1 MERLRR
7 QTAAGEGV
15 RWSYGYRTTGGASE
29 ATALAALALH
39 ARADSPDLVRDA
51 LDWLANIQDE
61 RGGVPATPQLA
72 EPLWPTAL
80 ALAASARV
88 RGVENDFAVQA
99 SRHLLTTAGTVYP
112 RDSLFGHDPSIKGWS
127 WVAETHSWVE
137 PTGYAMI
144 GLRAAGHAGHARV
157 AEGARL
163 LRDRCLPEGGWNY
176 GNTRVLG
183 NLLRPFPA
191 TTGVALLALVGE
203 ERTDEVERSLD
214 YLRGAVRSIR
224 SPISLGWSLMALRAW
239 GEAMPEGDDWIS
251 DSVTHPRRRPDPMHD
266 ALLVLAL
273 SDTEPMLW
281 GAAGQ
286 RSAADSGTQIGADT
300 PAVGLPNGAEDEGVV
315 DGD

>member
-1 MERLRR
+1 M
-7 QTAAGEGV
+7 GGGV

-39 ARADSPDLVRDA
+39 ARSDSPALVRDA
-51 LDWLANIQDE
+51 LDWIASIQDE
-61 RGGVPATPQLA
+61 RGGVPATMQLP
-72 EPLWPTAL
+72 EPLWPTSL
-80 ALAASARV
+80 ALAAAARV
-88 RGVENDFAVQA
+88 RGSENDFAVQA
-99 SRHLLTTAGTVYP
+99 SQHLLTTAGTVYA
-112 RDSLFGHDPSIKGWS
+112 RDPQLGHDPSIKGWS

-144 GLRAAGHAGHARV
+144 GLRAAGHADHTRV

-176 GNTRVLG
+176 GNTRVLR

-203 ERTDEVERSLD
+203 ERTDEVDRSID

-224 SPISLGWSLMALRAW
+224 APISLAWSLMALRAW
-239 GEAMPEGDDWIS
+239 GEAMPEGDDWILN
-251 DSVTHPRRRPDPMHD
+251 SVEHPRRRPPDPMHD
-266 ALLVLAL
+266 ALLLLAL

-281 GAAGQ
+281 GPAGQ
-286 RSAADSGTQIGADT
+286 RIPAEPVVPVGAVMADPDAAGAGGVPDASAR
-300 PAVGLPNGAEDEGVV
+300 DEGVV